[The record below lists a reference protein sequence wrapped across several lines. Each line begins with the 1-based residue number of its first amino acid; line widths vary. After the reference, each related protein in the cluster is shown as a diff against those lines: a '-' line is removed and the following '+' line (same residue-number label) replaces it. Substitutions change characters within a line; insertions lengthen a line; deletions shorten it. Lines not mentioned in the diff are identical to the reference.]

1 MFNLLKFPGS
11 TQNQLFGSIYPH
23 FIIYLMK
30 PHAEKYEDKNS
41 SKQNLHYLSLL
52 GRGAA
57 REGMS
62 PVFVILI

>member
-1 MFNLLKFPGS
+1 
-11 TQNQLFGSIYPH
+11 
-23 FIIYLMK
+23 MK